1 MAARDDKSETRGQ
14 IDSDLMRRVSRNEE
28 SAITELY
35 DRFGSLV
42 FRMAFQALPGRAE
55 AEDAVQEIFIRLWR
69 TAEKYDHE
77 RSALV
82 TWVMLISR
90 RYLVDKLRRNK
101 ARIKPTSMDQ
111 PQVPMIQGEAE
122 ETPKLEQSEKLAGLM
137 QRISGLPVLQQTV
150 IKGAYLRGQTLRQ
163 ISDETGKP
171 LGTIKSA
178 LSRALVKLRE
188 RTGEELAV

>member
-101 ARIKPTSMDQ
+101 ARIKPTSLDQ
-111 PQVPMIQGEAE
+111 PQVPMIQGELD

>member
-1 MAARDDKSETRGQ
+1 
-14 IDSDLMRRVSRNEE
+14 
-28 SAITELY
+28 
-35 DRFGSLV
+35 
-42 FRMAFQALPGRAE
+42 
-55 AEDAVQEIFIRLWR
+55 
-69 TAEKYDHE
+69 
-77 RSALV
+77 
-82 TWVMLISR
+82 
-90 RYLVDKLRRNK
+90 
-101 ARIKPTSMDQ
+101 
-111 PQVPMIQGEAE
+111 MIQGELD

>member
-1 MAARDDKSETRGQ
+1 MAARDDKPETRGQ

-111 PQVPMIQGEAE
+111 PQVPMIQGDVE